1 MAINPKQFGT
11 DEKYFADNKYMTNS
25 KIKRFMDCEVKG
37 LEPFGKPSEAMQIGS
52 YVDSYVSGTLE
63 QFRKDNPDI
72 FYKNDKTKLK
82 TGFRKADEICEFI
95 DNDNTIQQF
104 LSGNKQT
111 VVTGEIAEVPFKAKL
126 DIYSK
131 GIAINDLKIIR
142 SLTDRQGN
150 YYDFITQ
157 WRYDIQMSIY
167 QELIYQNTGEK
178 LPCFIVAIT
187 KEDTINSAIIK
198 IDQPTLDFA
207 LEEVEQFAPRAYD
220 VMIGKEEPIGCG
232 ICDICIEHREE
243 TPILTLGDLQG
254 GGY

>member
-1 MAINPKQFGT
+1 MAIKPKEFDT
-11 DEKYFADNKYMTNS
+11 DEKYFADTKYMTNS
-25 KIKRFMDCEVKG
+25 KIKRFMECEIKG
-37 LEPFGKPSEAMQIGS
+37 LEPFGKPSEAMKIGS

-82 TGFRKADEICEFI
+82 AGFRKAEEICEFI
-95 DNDNTIQQF
+95 DSDKTIQQF
-104 LSGNKQT
+104 LSGEKQT
-111 VVTGEIAEVPFKAKL
+111 VATGKIADVPFKAKL

-157 WRYDIQMSIY
+157 WRYDIQMAIY
-167 QELIYQNTGEK
+167 QELIYQNTREK

-232 ICDICIEHREE
+232 ICEVCIQNRKE
-243 TPILTLGDLQG
+243 TPIISLGELQG
-254 GGY
+254 GM